1 MNSTRVGAPFKMPRT
16 PTPPHVDIRSGVAG
30 GQPHVSGRRIK
41 VRDVAFQHEYLGR
54 GADEIA
60 AELDLTLAEVHA
72 ALAYYFDH
80 RDDVEQTIADR
91 DALVAALKRRTPS
104 LLSTKLAAAAS
115 DG

>member
-1 MNSTRVGAPFKMPRT
+1 MMSNAATL
-16 PTPPHVDIRSGVAG
+16 PHIVISPGTAG
-30 GQPHVSGRRIK
+30 GQPHVEGRRIK

-60 AELDLTLAEVHA
+60 TELDLTLAEVHA

-80 RDDVEQTIADR
+80 RDEIERTIADR
-91 DALVAALKRRTPS
+91 DTFVAAMKRRTPS
-104 LLSTKLAAAAS
+104 LLSRKLAAAA